1 MILITE
7 IRPYKRT
14 KLFEVYSEEQMEFL
28 ASEKFLLQHEI
39 ARGETFDDEEFET
52 IRAKAH
58 LLDGIRKATDILSRK
73 DYSKKELIDK
83 LTQKNVPRDAAVAAV
98 DFMASKG
105 YQDDYRYA
113 RRLAEVA
120 AGSYGR
126 RRAEQILYQHGID
139 RETSAEVL
147 DEVYSG
153 ADRETEKID
162 EILRKITKGS
172 ELKDPASKQK
182 IYAKLARLGYDPAAI
197 SAAFSRYEPDG
208 KDEFL

>member
-14 KLFEVYSEEQMEFL
+14 KLFEVCSEEQMEFL
-28 ASEKFLLQHEI
+28 ATEKFLLQHEI
-39 ARGETFDDEEFET
+39 TRGETFDDEEFEA

-73 DYSKKELIDK
+73 DYSKKELVDK
-83 LTQKNVPRDAAVAAV
+83 LVQKSVPHDAAVATV

-120 AGSYGR
+120 AGSYGK

-147 DEVYSG
+147 DEVYSRE
-153 ADRETEKID
+153 DRETEKID
-162 EILRKITKGS
+162 EILRKLTKGS
-172 ELKDPASKQK
+172 ALNDPAAKQK
-182 IYAKLARLGYDPAAI
+182 IYAKLARRGYDSAAI
-197 SAAFSRYEPDG
+197 ASALSRYEPDG

>member
-83 LTQKNVPRDAAVAAV
+83 LLKDDVSLNGLNKQLIKADKVYIGLLE
-98 DFMASKG
+98 KG
-105 YQDDYRYA
+105 KEADLSLLQEKQMQVLFKSMSDLPSIIRTVYA
-113 RRLAEVA
+113 R
-120 AGSYGR
+120 
-126 RRAEQILYQHGID
+126 
-139 RETSAEVL
+139 
-147 DEVYSG
+147 
-153 ADRETEKID
+153 
-162 EILRKITKGS
+162 EILTGDKDKAQKLRERFEINAKSYPYTGEIES
-172 ELKDPASKQK
+172 ERDLMELVKV
-182 IYAKLARLGYDPAAI
+182 
-197 SAAFSRYEPDG
+197 
-208 KDEFL
+208 